1 MNNLMIYKERAMSQ
15 SKSDQKLKN
24 ISEILIDQK
33 KEMIIPMELI
43 QWILEKRW
51 ADNKNTPHPKGKYM
65 NQCDT
70 PQC

>member
-1 MNNLMIYKERAMSQ
+1 MSQ

-43 QWILEKRW
+43 QWILEKR
-51 ADNKNTPHPKGKYM
+51 
-65 NQCDT
+65 
-70 PQC
+70 

>member
-43 QWILEKRW
+43 QWILEKR
-51 ADNKNTPHPKGKYM
+51 
-65 NQCDT
+65 
-70 PQC
+70 